1 MWWDGDMVTSLV
13 VHPGSSVDL
22 SKRDPG
28 STPGAP
34 GGREATEAEFATQHA
49 RLAELQER
57 LWAEGTRELLVVLQ
71 AIDTAGK
78 DGTIRHV
85 FRGFNP
91 TGTRVAAF
99 RVPTELEAAHDFLW
113 RVHAQVPRA
122 GEVVIFNRSH
132 YEDVLVTRVHGL
144 VPAHVIRARYDQIN
158 AFERLLHDEG
168 TRLVKLLLHISY
180 DEQARRIEE
189 RRTDPLKAWKY
200 KEADLRERSYWDDY
214 QAAFTAMLENTSTAH
229 ALWHVIPAN
238 HKWYRNWAVTEI
250 LLRLLDDMNPQYP
263 QASL

>member
-1 MWWDGDMVTSLV
+1 MVTSLV

-22 SKRDPG
+22 LKRDAG

-34 GGREATEAEFATQHA
+34 GGREETEAVFDAQHL
-49 RLAELQER
+49 RIAELQER
-57 LWAEGTRELLVVLQ
+57 LWAECTRGLLVVLQ
-71 AIDTAGK
+71 AMDTAGK

-91 TGTRVAAF
+91 SGTRVAAF
-99 RVPTELEAAHDFLW
+99 RAPTEAEAAHDFLW

-122 GEVVIFNRSH
+122 GEVVVFNRSH
-132 YEDVLVTRVHGL
+132 YEDVIVTRVHHL
-144 VPAHVIRARYDQIN
+144 VPAHVVQGRYEHIN

-168 TRLVKLLLHISY
+168 THIVKFLLHISY
-180 DEQARRIEE
+180 EEQGKRLEE
-189 RRTDPLKAWKY
+189 RRTDPVKHWKF
-200 KEADLRERSYWDDY
+200 KEADLLEREHWDDY
-214 QAAFTAMLENTSTAH
+214 QAAFTTMLEKTSTEH

-250 LLRLLDDMNPQYP
+250 LLRVLDGIDPQYP
-263 QASL
+263 QAMG